1 MLPIRRS
8 GRQKVNVGRCLTGM
22 MALLAVSS
30 ILISNV
36 LLHRSIDESAGLNWA
51 AIHRLEDPKLTESLT
66 IRQRYGLFFALRAR
80 VSDRTILEIPTGWRG
95 SDQER
100 QFEDFFSPVLAG
112 VSQLREVN
120 AVDSVPYGT
129 AEEWFEPSLKQ
140 LRKAGLNVDEGRS
153 RANGRNPWY
162 SWRVVTASKNPAVL
176 QVLASPENN
185 FVLIEPTVT
194 LP

>member
-1 MLPIRRS
+1 MLSSVAKSQKGPGVVRS
-8 GRQKVNVGRCLTGM
+8 LLGAVAFA
-22 MALLAVSS
+22 ALSS
-30 ILISNV
+30 ILISN
-36 LLHRSIDESAGLNWA
+36 LYLHRPTDESAGLNWA
-51 AIHRLEDPKLTESLT
+51 AIHRLEDPKLTESST

-100 QFEDFFSPVLAG
+100 QFEDFFSPALAG
-112 VSQLREVN
+112 VSQIREVV

-129 AEEWFEPSLKQ
+129 AEIWFEPSLKQ
-140 LRKAGLNVDEGRS
+140 FRKAGLKVVEGRS

-162 SWRVVTASKNPAVL
+162 HWRIITSSSNPRVL
-176 QVLASPENN
+176 QVLSSPENN
-185 FVLIEPTVT
+185 FVLVEPGVT

>member
-8 GRQKVNVGRCLTGM
+8 ERQKVKVGRCLAGM

-100 QFEDFFSPVLAG
+100 QFEDFL
-112 VSQLREVN
+112 
-120 AVDSVPYGT
+120 VPYLQGSANCAKWMRLIQFRMAPLKSGLSLHSSNCERRVSMWMRGAREQTVGIRGT
-129 AEEWFEPSLKQ
+129 RCES
-140 LRKAGLNVDEGRS
+140 
-153 RANGRNPWY
+153 
-162 SWRVVTASKNPAVL
+162 
-176 QVLASPENN
+176 
-185 FVLIEPTVT
+185 
-194 LP
+194 